1 MQTMKNKKLLAL
13 LTSSILLLTPISV
26 FAQDIDATIQQK
38 QTRLQELAQE
48 ESDVKHQIQTIINEI
63 ITLNHTQEQFN
74 QEIEQIGE
82 TIAQQNLEIDRLH
95 YLILKRDESV
105 RQQAKFIQTTDTVTH
120 ILELL
125 FTSETLLNFFERL
138 DNMSRLMSAS
148 QEIMLA
154 QKRDKDA
161 LEQLKQSL
169 DQQFNELLI
178 KVEALKQQQVLL
190 EEKQI
195 ILDNLLVDLAINQ
208 ASEREDIAT
217 LEAEKEAIA
226 EREREL
232 ERQRL
237 VAQQQAELERQQAI
251 SNTPVEVINNSN
263 NTSTSSA
270 TFILPVQNSWVTSY
284 YGEVR
289 HLILQDGMY
298 YSDIHNGIDYVNGN
312 PTAPIM
318 ASSSGTVIMA
328 GYRTGLGNTV
338 VLQHSNGIYSWYG
351 HLSSFSVSVGQH
363 VNQGQIVGN
372 MGSTGYSTGPHL
384 HFGISQGSLS
394 NFVDPNLYLNR

>member
-1 MQTMKNKKLLAL
+1 MKNKKILYLF
-13 LTSSILLLTPISV
+13 TSGVLLLTPFSV
-26 FAQDIDATIQQK
+26 FAQDIDATIKQK
-38 QTRLQELAQE
+38 QERLQQLTQE
-48 ESDVKHQIQTIINEI
+48 ESTVKHQIQSVIDEVVN
-63 ITLNHTQEQFN
+63 LNSTQEQLN

-82 TIAQQNLEIDRLH
+82 TIAQQNLEIDRLN
-95 YLILKRDESV
+95 YMILKRDESA
-105 RQQAKFIQTTDTVTH
+105 RQQAKLIQTTDTVTH
-120 ILELL
+120 ILDLL
-125 FTSETLLNFFERL
+125 FTSESLLSFFERL

-154 QKRDKDA
+154 QKRDKEA

-169 DQQFNELLI
+169 DEQFNTLLVKI
-178 KVEALKQQQVLL
+178 DTLKQQQSLL

-195 ILDNLLVDLAINQ
+195 VLDNLLVDLAINQ
-208 ASEREDIAT
+208 ASERDDIAA
-217 LEAEKEAIA
+217 LEKEKEAIM

-232 ERQRL
+232 ERQRI
-237 VAQQQAELERQQAI
+237 AEIQRQAELEKQQVASVTPTVSTAI
-251 SNTPVEVINNSN
+251 SNNLSNS
-263 NTSTSSA
+263 SG

-298 YSDIHNGIDYVNGN
+298 YSDVHNGIDYVNGN

-338 VLQHSNGIYSWYG
+338 VLQHSNGVYSWYG
-351 HLSSFSVSVGQH
+351 HLSSFSVGVGQN
-363 VNQGQIVGN
+363 VSQGQIIGN